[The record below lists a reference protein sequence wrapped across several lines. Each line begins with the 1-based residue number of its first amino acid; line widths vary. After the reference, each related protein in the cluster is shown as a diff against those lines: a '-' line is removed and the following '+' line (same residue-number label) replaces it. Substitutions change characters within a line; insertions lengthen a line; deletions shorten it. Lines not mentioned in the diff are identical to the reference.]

1 VTSEPVT
8 KSTPSCGKPK
18 RDSTNAEAP
27 RLDYDSTM
35 PDARALYR
43 EGFQHFAENRI
54 DEAIDCYQRAV
65 DAEPDLAI
73 AWNGLS
79 MTLKR
84 KGDLDGAIE
93 AGLKIVELEPDDPLS
108 HTNLSILYQA
118 KDMIQEA
125 EDEKALAMQL
135 QLKAE
140 SDTSAG

>member
-1 VTSEPVT
+1 MS
-8 KSTPSCGKPK
+8 
-18 RDSTNAEAP
+18 
-27 RLDYDSTM
+27 
-35 PDARALYR
+35 DAHSLYR
-43 EGFQHFAENRI
+43 EGFKHFAEDRI
-54 DEAIDCYQRAV
+54 DEAVDCYRRAV

-118 KDMIQEA
+118 NGMIQEA
-125 EDEKALAMQL
+125 EDEKALAMQM
-135 QLKAE
+135 QLKGE
-140 SDTSAG
+140 SDANAG

>member
-1 VTSEPVT
+1 
-8 KSTPSCGKPK
+8 
-18 RDSTNAEAP
+18 
-27 RLDYDSTM
+27 M

-43 EGFQHFAENRI
+43 EGFQHFAEDRI

-140 SDTSAG
+140 SDTSTG

>member
-1 VTSEPVT
+1 
-8 KSTPSCGKPK
+8 
-18 RDSTNAEAP
+18 
-27 RLDYDSTM
+27 M

-43 EGFQHFAENRI
+43 EGFKHFADDRI
-54 DEAIDCYQRAV
+54 DEAVDCYRRAV
-65 DAEPDLAI
+65 DTEPDLTI

-79 MTLKR
+79 MTLRR

-93 AGLKIVELEPDDPLS
+93 AGLKMVELEPDDPLS

-118 KDMIQEA
+118 NGMIQEA

-140 SDTSAG
+140 SNTKAG

>member
-1 VTSEPVT
+1 MT
-8 KSTPSCGKPK
+8 
-18 RDSTNAEAP
+18 
-27 RLDYDSTM
+27 
-35 PDARALYR
+35 DASAIYR
-43 EGFQHFAENRI
+43 EGFKYFAEGRI
-54 DEAIDCYQRAV
+54 DEAIDCYRRAV
-65 DAEPDLAI
+65 EVAPDLAI

-93 AGLKIVELEPDDPLS
+93 AGLKIVELEPDDPLG

-118 KDMIQEA
+118 KGMIQAA

-140 SDTSAG
+140 SKSGGG

>member
-1 VTSEPVT
+1 
-8 KSTPSCGKPK
+8 
-18 RDSTNAEAP
+18 
-27 RLDYDSTM
+27 M
-35 PDARALYR
+35 PDAIAIYR
-43 EGFQHFAENRI
+43 EGFKHFAEGDI
-54 DEAIDCYQRAV
+54 DEAIDCYRRAV
-65 DAEPDLAI
+65 EAEPNLAI

-118 KDMIQEA
+118 KGMIQQA

-140 SDTSAG
+140 SKAESG

>member
-1 VTSEPVT
+1 
-8 KSTPSCGKPK
+8 
-18 RDSTNAEAP
+18 
-27 RLDYDSTM
+27 M
-35 PDARALYR
+35 PDAHALYR
-43 EGFQHFAENRI
+43 EGFKHFAEDRI
-54 DEAIDCYQRAV
+54 DEAVDCYQRAV
-65 DAEPDLAI
+65 DAAPDLAI

-84 KGDLDGAIE
+84 KGDLDGAIA
-93 AGLKIVELEPDDPLS
+93 AGLKIVELEPNDPLS

-140 SDTSAG
+140 SNTSTG